1 MTSIFQRAGLAA
13 LLGAVLGLGGCA
25 STVSTRVTNFN
36 AWPADAAGAAFAFT
50 PHKAGDARELEQS
63 TYEQY
68 VREALERLGLK
79 AAPTA
84 PAARFVV
91 EVDASGSQRTV
102 RTLQPVYQN
111 YRVFMPPRP
120 GPNGTTIPGYW
131 SADMIGGQYIG
142 DREVART
149 LQVSQLRV
157 QIRDRKGLAAS
168 AAPATA
174 PSVFEATAVYE
185 GGMENLPD
193 LMPYLARA
201 VFDGFPGQN
210 GQTRE
215 VRFDMAGDGIAPP
228 SRVGAVPGAATPAS
242 PAAR

>member
-1 MTSIFQRAGLAA
+1 MLLIHKRFSSFACLAF
-13 LLGAVLGLGGCA
+13 LGAVLLLTGCA
-25 STVSTRVTNFN
+25 ATVSTKVTNFN
-36 AWPADAAGAAFAFT
+36 AWPADANGSTFSFT
-50 PHKAGDARELEQS
+50 PHKAGDAKELEQS

-68 VREALERLGLK
+68 VREELERLGLK
-79 AAPTA
+79 AAP
-84 PAARFVV
+84 PGQPGRFLV

-149 LQVSQLRV
+149 LQVSKLRV
-157 QIRDRKGLAAS
+157 QMRDRKAPGLS
-168 AAPATA
+168 AGTA
-174 PSVFEATAVYE
+174 PSVFETTAIYE

-193 LMPYLARA
+193 LVPYLAKA

-215 VRFDMAGDGIAPP
+215 VRFDMADQKTGPAGPATT
-228 SRVGAVPGAATPAS
+228 SR
-242 PAAR
+242 

>member
-1 MTSIFQRAGLAA
+1 MPLIHKRFWSVA
-13 LLGAVLGLGGCA
+13 LLGAALLLTGCA
-25 STVSTRVTNFN
+25 ATVSTKVTNFN
-36 AWPADAAGAAFAFT
+36 AWPADAAGGTFGFA
-50 PHKAGDARELEQS
+50 PHKAGDTRELEQS

-68 VREALERLGLK
+68 VREELERLGLK
-79 AAPTA
+79 AAPTGQ
-84 PAARFVV
+84 PARFVV

-149 LQVSQLRV
+149 LQVSKLRV
-157 QIRDRKGLAAS
+157 QMRDRRAPGAA
-168 AAPATA
+168 AATA
-174 PSVFEATAVYE
+174 PSVFEATATYE
-185 GGMENLPD
+185 GGMDNLPD
-193 LMPYLARA
+193 LVPYLAKA

-215 VRFDMAGDGIAPP
+215 VRFEMADGKDGP
-228 SRVGAVPGAATPAS
+228 VGRITT
-242 PAAR
+242 AR

>member
-1 MTSIFQRAGLAA
+1 MPLIHKPFSCFSSLAR
-13 LLGAVLGLGGCA
+13 LAVLGTALWLSGCA
-25 STVSTRVTNFN
+25 ATVSTKVTNFN
-36 AWPADAAGAAFAFT
+36 AWPADAAGGTFGFA
-50 PHKAGDARELEQS
+50 PHKAGDAKELEQS

-79 AAPTA
+79 AAPA
-84 PAARFVV
+84 GQPARFVV

-102 RTLQPVYQN
+102 RSLQPMYQN

-149 LQVSQLRV
+149 LQVSKLRV
-157 QIRDRKGLAAS
+157 QMRDRKAQLSS
-168 AAPATA
+168 AAGTAA
-174 PSVFEATAVYE
+174 PSVFEATATYE

-193 LMPYLARA
+193 LVPYLAKA

-215 VRFDMAGDGIAPP
+215 VRFDMADENTG
-228 SRVGAVPGAATPAS
+228 PGGRITT
-242 PAAR
+242 AR

>member
-1 MTSIFQRAGLAA
+1 MPLIHKPFSCFSSLARLA
-13 LLGAVLGLGGCA
+13 LLGGALLLTGCA
-25 STVSTRVTNFN
+25 ATVSTRVTNFN
-36 AWPADAAGAAFAFT
+36 AWPADATGGTFAFT
-50 PHKAGDARELEQS
+50 PHKSGEAKELEQS
-63 TYEQY
+63 TYQQY
-68 VREALERLGLK
+68 VREELERLGLK
-79 AAPTA
+79 AAAAGQP
-84 PAARFVV
+84 ARFMV

-102 RTLQPVYQN
+102 RSLQPIYQN

-149 LQVSQLRV
+149 LQVSKLRV
-157 QIRDRKGLAAS
+157 QMRDRKGQAVS
-168 AAPATA
+168 AAVA
-174 PSVFEATAVYE
+174 PSVFEATATYE

-193 LMPYLARA
+193 LVPYLAKA

-215 VRFDMAGDGIAPP
+215 VRFDMADEKTG
-228 SRVGAVPGAATPAS
+228 PGGRITTG
-242 PAAR
+242 R

>member
-1 MTSIFQRAGLAA
+1 MPLIHKRLLFLARSA
-13 LLGAVLGLGGCA
+13 LLGAAVLLTGCA

-36 AWPADAAGAAFAFT
+36 AWPADAAGGSFAFA
-50 PHKAGDARELEQS
+50 PHKAGDAKELEQS

-68 VREALERLGLK
+68 VREELERLGLK
-79 AAPTA
+79 AAAAGQP
-84 PAARFVV
+84 ARFVV

-149 LQVSQLRV
+149 LQVSKLRV
-157 QIRDRKGLAAS
+157 QMRDRKVATAPS
-168 AAPATA
+168 AAA
-174 PSVFEATAVYE
+174 PSVFEATATYE

-193 LMPYLARA
+193 LVPYLAKA

-215 VRFDMAGDGIAPP
+215 VRFDMADGKDGRI
-228 SRVGAVPGAATPAS
+228 TT
-242 PAAR
+242 AR